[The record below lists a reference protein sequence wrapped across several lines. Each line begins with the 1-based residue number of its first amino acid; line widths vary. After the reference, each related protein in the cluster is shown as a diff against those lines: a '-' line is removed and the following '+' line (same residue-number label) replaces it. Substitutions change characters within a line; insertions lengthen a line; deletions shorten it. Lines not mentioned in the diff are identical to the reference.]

1 MFDNYTSMVIQ
12 NGLDRKYDIFK
23 STGGAIDPFCNPYFT
38 DQQQPQ
44 EQSNLWAKRRE
55 KISSKSSLDKI
66 QQSISSQNAR
76 LIFIYTHFYHL
87 LTDARKRPCNCLHW
101 KG

>member
-1 MFDNYTSMVIQ
+1 M
-12 NGLDRKYDIFK
+12 GLTENMISLKAPV
-23 STGGAIDPFCNPYFT
+23 GAIDPFCNPYFT

-44 EQSNLWAKRRE
+44 EQSNLGAKRRE